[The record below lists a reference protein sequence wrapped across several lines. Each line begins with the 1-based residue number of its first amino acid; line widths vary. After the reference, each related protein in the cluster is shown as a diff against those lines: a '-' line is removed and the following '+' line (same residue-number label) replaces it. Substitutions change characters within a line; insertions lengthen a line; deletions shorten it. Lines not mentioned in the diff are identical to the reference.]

1 MKQIKTIIE
10 SQIKKTRFFID
21 NILREDYFSIAVMN
35 NNGYEGIDKCKL
47 FSKNQ

>member
-10 SQIKKTRFFID
+10 SQIKKIRFLID
-21 NILREDYFSIAVMN
+21 NSFREDYFSLTVMN
-35 NNGYEGIDKCKL
+35 NNGYKGLGKCKL